1 MSNLEEIKIDLR
13 GIASVLKDKNSYVPK
28 YQRSYAWKE
37 ENVAHF
43 FQDIGTAINTGATEY
58 FLGSIVISEKEEGRP
73 EIVDGQQRLATT
85 SIILAAMRDY
95 FFGLNTDE
103 GRERAQMIFNEYL
116 AKKDLDTLELL
127 PKLNLND
134 SDHEYFLSR
143 VIENPDSANR
153 KIRPAKRSH
162 ERIHKAA
169 LEAEKYVT
177 YLSRITSDPT
187 KVLVQWINYLKEKA
201 KVIAVRVPDESNA
214 FTIFETL
221 NDRGL
226 ALAVS
231 DLLKNYL
238 FYKSEDR
245 VTEVQ
250 YKWVQVISTI
260 EAAEDEQTVINFI
273 RNYWSSKNGLVR
285 EKDLFEKIKRNV
297 SSKAEAISFT
307 SGLYETSKLYS
318 AMVTCDDN
326 FWSGYD
332 STAKISMQTL
342 NFFNMVQIRPLVLAI
357 LESFDVTETATSLE
371 LLVNASVRFLIVGG
385 LGGGALEQ
393 KYCDGAVKINK
404 NEITNT
410 KQLADFIRTS
420 TPSDSEFKA
429 AFENATVSKN
439 YLARYYL
446 RTLEMVERGDDEP
459 EFVPNSS
466 NDIVTLE
473 HILPENP
480 SPEWGHI
487 DKEDAKANYKRLG
500 NMSLLKKTI
509 NNLECGNSGFEAK
522 RPFYKSSEFLLTS
535 FVTNFDQWGLNEIK
549 ARQEYLAH
557 IALKTWPV

>member
-1 MSNLEEIKIDLR
+1 M
-13 GIASVLKDKNSYVPK
+13 
-28 YQRSYAWKE
+28 
-37 ENVAHF
+37 
-43 FQDIGTAINTGATEY
+43 
-58 FLGSIVISEKEEGRP
+58 
-73 EIVDGQQRLATT
+73 
-85 SIILAAMRDY
+85 
-95 FFGLNTDE
+95 
-103 GRERAQMIFNEYL
+103 
-116 AKKDLDTLELL
+116 
-127 PKLNLND
+127 
-134 SDHEYFLSR
+134 
-143 VIENPDSANR
+143 
-153 KIRPAKRSH
+153 
-162 ERIHKAA
+162 
-169 LEAEKYVT
+169 
-177 YLSRITSDPT
+177 
-187 KVLVQWINYLKEKA
+187 
-201 KVIAVRVPDESNA
+201 PDESNA